1 MLKDF
6 YEKTTQKI
14 MNSALFEDVKKILSK
29 FGIKDSS
36 DVVKKVISSATEK
49 VINPIKNKI
58 VLILSIITTV
68 IFLIP
73 IIITLITGGKFI
85 IPIIILAVL
94 LIITWVIAGII
105 SSKINKKLT
114 EIIYIQA
121 ESNFSQ
127 LCKSE
132 LAEAIENKE
141 KPQAL

>member
-14 MNSALFEDVKKILSK
+14 MNSALFEDVKKVLGK

-36 DVVKKVISSATEK
+36 DIVKKVISSATQK
-49 VINPIKNKI
+49 VISPIKNKI
-58 VLILSIITTV
+58 AVIFSIITTV

-73 IIITLITGGKFI
+73 IIITLIAGGKFV
-85 IPIIILAVL
+85 IPIIILFVI

-114 EIIYIQA
+114 DIIFLQL
-121 ESNFSQ
+121 ESNFS
-127 LCKSE
+127 LPANSVCAENLSE
-132 LAEAIENKE
+132 TN
-141 KPQAL
+141 